1 MHIKYFSYL
10 FIFFFIFSSC
20 EEIEKPP
27 ISTWNIIQEKVLAQS
42 CLNCHASGT
51 AMTKQSGLDLS
62 NNEAYSQM
70 IGVLPKNISAKNDG
84 LVIISNE
91 GGMKGLSKSFLW
103 EKINAYDREHYLSD
117 HPDYGQMMPP
127 GANFLSDGQL
137 KFVRSWIEAGAPE
150 EGIVVDEVIL
160 SDSNKYSPPEFTPLN
175 PPEKGI
181 QLHIKPFNIQPNF
194 EREFF
199 QNTDL
204 NITRDVYANRIQIE
218 MRPGSH
224 HFILYSFDDI
234 IRSLDIPEFDVIRDL
249 RDEYGAMN
257 IQTLKTMQFHEFF
270 SGTQWPRMDYRLPP
284 GVAFKLNSNIGLDQ
298 NVHYVNRTDSVMIGE
313 VFTNIHTID
322 ESEVVKVANMLN
334 WSNQQI
340 LLPPQKVTT
349 LKKTFITDT
358 PIFIGQLFSHAHE
371 KMTEFVVKIKGGE
384 RNGELVYWTDD
395 WKHPPIINYEPP
407 IQLNNGEG
415 LELIATY
422 DNPDNKVVTF
432 GFLSTDEMMILFGW
446 YYK

>member
-1 MHIKYFSYL
+1 MKRILYFIIM
-10 FIFFFIFSSC
+10 FAVFFGC
-20 EEIEKPP
+20 EEVEKVEK
-27 ISTWNIIQEKVLAQS
+27 STWNIIQEEILVSS
-42 CLNCHASGT
+42 CLNCHASET
-51 AMTKQSGLDLS
+51 AIAKQSGLDLT
-62 NNEAYSQM
+62 NDEAYSDM
-70 IGVLPKNISAKNDG
+70 IGVSPKNIAAKEDG
-84 LVIISNE
+84 LVIVSNE
-91 GGMKGLSKSFLW
+91 GGMKGLAKSFLW

-117 HPDYGQMMPP
+117 HPEYGQMMPP
-127 GANFLSDGQL
+127 GENFLSDGQL
-137 KFVRSWIEAGAPE
+137 QFVRSWIEAGAPE
-150 EGIVVDEVIL
+150 SGNVVDEKVL
-160 SDSNKYSPPEFTPLN
+160 LDSNRYSPPEFSPLS

-181 QLHIKPFNIQPNF
+181 QLHIKPFEVKPNF

-199 QNTDL
+199 QYTDL
-204 NITRDVYANRIQIE
+204 NIDDVIYANRIEIE

-224 HFILYSFDDI
+224 HFILYSFDENI
-234 IRSLDIPEFDVIRDL
+234 KSSNIPEYDIKRDL
-249 RDEYGAMN
+249 RYDDGAYN
-257 IQTLKTMQFHEFF
+257 VQVLRTMQDHEFF
-270 SGTQWPRMDYRLPP
+270 TGTQWPRMDYKLPP
-284 GVAFKLNSNIGLDQ
+284 GVAFKLNSKFGIDQ
-298 NVHYVNRTDSVMIGE
+298 NSHYVNRSDSIIIGE

-358 PIFIGQLFSHAHE
+358 PMYIGQLFSHAHE

-395 WKHPPIINYEPP
+395 WKHPPIINYDPP

-415 LELIATY
+415 LELITTY
-422 DNPDNKVVTF
+422 DNPDNKIVTF

-446 YYK
+446 YFR